1 MIDFSL
7 QGKKALVT
15 GASGGLGLHFANVLS
30 ENGATVVLAA
40 RREDKIMSAANN
52 INSNGGTAFAV
63 ELDVT
68 DENSIDQA
76 FTYVENKVGIIDV
89 IVNNAGIA
97 TNGAAVDVTL
107 GDWNRV
113 MAANLDG
120 AFLVSR
126 RAARTLIIEN
136 RSGSIINIGSILGTR
151 TAGGVLP
158 YTVSKAG
165 LHHMTKVLAL
175 EWARYNIRVNA
186 ITPGYIETDINRD
199 YLNSHEGQKL
209 IKRIPHRRPGEMDD
223 LDGPLLLLAS
233 DQSLYMTGSIIAV
246 DGGHLVSTL

>member
-1 MIDFSL
+1 MTDFSL
-7 QGKKALVT
+7 SGKVALVT
-15 GASGGLGLHFANVLS
+15 GASGGLGLHFAEVLAA
-30 ENGATVVLAA
+30 NGATVILAA
-40 RREDKIMSAANN
+40 RREDKIEKAAQV
-52 INSNGGTAFAV
+52 INSNGGTALAV
-63 ELDVT
+63 ALDVT
-68 DENSIDQA
+68 DETSIDRA
-76 FTYVENKVGIIDV
+76 FSYVENERGVIDV

-97 TNGAAVDVTL
+97 TNGAAIDVTL
-107 GDWNRV
+107 DDWRRV
-113 MAANLDG
+113 MATNLDG

-126 RAARTLIIEN
+126 RAARSLIDEH
-136 RSGSIINIGSILGTR
+136 RPASIINIGSILGAR
-151 TAGGVLP
+151 TAGAVLP

-199 YLNSHEGQKL
+199 YLNSPEGQKL
-209 IKRIPHRRPGEMDD
+209 IKRIPSRRPGKMDD

-233 DQSLYMTGSIIAV
+233 DQSLYMTGSIIAI